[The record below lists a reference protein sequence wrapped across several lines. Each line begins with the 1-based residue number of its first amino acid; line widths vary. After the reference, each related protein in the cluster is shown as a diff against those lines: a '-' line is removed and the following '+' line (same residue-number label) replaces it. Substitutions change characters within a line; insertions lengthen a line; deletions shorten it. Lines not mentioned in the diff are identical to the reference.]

1 MGPKKGGGAAGD
13 DEDLST
19 IQFMKLYK
27 KNCQQ
32 LEILPIKR
40 FNEMW
45 QEYEENGAHFT
56 KVSKRGTVWYFN
68 KFQDN

>member
-13 DEDLST
+13 EEDLST

-45 QEYEENGAHFT
+45 
-56 KVSKRGTVWYFN
+56 
-68 KFQDN
+68 